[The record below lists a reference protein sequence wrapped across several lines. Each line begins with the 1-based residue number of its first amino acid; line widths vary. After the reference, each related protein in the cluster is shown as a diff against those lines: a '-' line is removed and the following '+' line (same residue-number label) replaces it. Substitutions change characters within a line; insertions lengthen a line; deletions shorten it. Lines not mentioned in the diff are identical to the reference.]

1 MKKFLLKMLAECRGN
16 HEIKRSPI
24 YKPHERMDIGTS
36 LSTDVIG
43 YKIDGYKMQLKKGI
57 QNNAFGITE
66 HAPPHRL

>member
-1 MKKFLLKMLAECRGN
+1 MLAECRGN

-43 YKIDGYKMQLKKGI
+43 YKIDGYKI
-57 QNNAFGITE
+57 TFNN
-66 HAPPHRL
+66 RDRK